1 MKKILLTLIAGSM
14 VLLTLAQDNNVKI
27 NFLNLTYGDV
37 RLGYER
43 ALNENLS
50 VQGNIGFLIPRKVP
64 GVFFDES
71 AVEDYGGTVDI
82 KNRLT
87 GYNLSLELRYY
98 PGSKGAPKGFYLAP
112 YFKHNSWNAL
122 VSADFSY
129 DATQAEY
136 DDLSPAQQ
144 ETAVYN
150 SDNGSR
156 PWQLD
161 VTGEF
166 TGKIKQTGGG
176 IMLGYQWLVN
186 DKVSID
192 FNFFGLGVESDKVIL
207 GLKTDAVDVDYT
219 EWEKDI
225 KEGTQDFTQFGD
237 VDIKVESDEIKVSL
251 GPILLPSPRFGLSF
265 GYAF

>member
-1 MKKILLTLIAGSM
+1 MKKLLLTMLAAS
-14 VLLTLAQDNNVKI
+14 LLFGANAQDNNVKI
-27 NFLNLTYGDV
+27 NLLNLTYGDV

-43 ALNENLS
+43 VLNENLT

-64 GVFFDES
+64 VAFFDES

-98 PGSKGAPKGFYLAP
+98 PGSKGAPRGFYLAP

-129 DATQAEY
+129 DATQLEY
-136 DDLSPAQQ
+136 NDLSAAQQ

-150 SDNGSR
+150 SSNSAR
-156 PWQLD
+156 PWELD

-166 TGKIKQTGGG
+166 RGKIKQTGGG
-176 IMLGYQWLVN
+176 IMLGYQWLIN
-186 DKVSID
+186 DQFSID

-207 GLKTDAVDVDYT
+207 NLKTDAVDVDYK
-219 EWEKDI
+219 EWGTDI
-225 KEGTQDFTQFGD
+225 EEGTQDFPQFGD
-237 VDIKVESDEIKVSL
+237 VTVDVDTDEITVKL